1 MNSPLLSIKVSFW
14 WCMMFTLPTRIFSSF
29 TYWTFLVIYT
39 HIAQKDIPSIYELTL
54 CADLDFLLSLLD
66 THIAHKKKFSHSWS
80 DPLCLSRLTFVVD
93 WYSHCP
99 QGYFILSWSGLLCPY
114 RLPFGF
120 AWYSHYPQGQFLHE
134 LTFCAWNH
142 FIPRNF
148 LFDRIPINDFQE
160 INLFERKFRQR
171 FFPFD
176 IVRQL
181 TFWMLTSCGTA
192 QKLLQT
198 QGCTDT
204 RKLITT
210 SNLL

>member
-1 MNSPLLSIKVSFW
+1 MLPLYARIFHHFMNSPLLSIKVSFW

-99 QGYFILSWSGLLCPY
+99 KDISF
-114 RLPFGF
+114 F
-120 AWYSHYPQGQFLHE
+120 HE
-134 LTFCAWNH
+134 VVFCAH
-142 FIPRNF
+142 IDF
-148 LFDRIPINDFQE
+148 LLVLLDTHITHKDNSFMNWPSVHE
-160 INLFERKFRQR
+160 ISRK
-171 FFPFD
+171 
-176 IVRQL
+176 
-181 TFWMLTSCGTA
+181 
-192 QKLLQT
+192 
-198 QGCTDT
+198 
-204 RKLITT
+204 
-210 SNLL
+210 